1 VNDQTK
7 PRGEEPLDPTK
18 PDGIGPWSAAARS
31 SWRAWRNYYPNLALA
46 RRDQRTFY
54 MSIDEAADL
63 VGLSPRNFYKRYLA
77 TGELP
82 YRVASWQHG
91 PRRKRWK
98 SLIPRHLVMEFLLRG
113 LTREAKATYAR
124 RGRLQMDELE
134 RELERAALSKL
145 PPTGESEADASG
157 PAPDEY
163 LARPLLPKL
172 DGTRFASSSLALD
185 SGTKQRGF
193 ADGGMLGARRRFAPQ
208 RRRPS

>member
-1 VNDQTK
+1 
-7 PRGEEPLDPTK
+7 
-18 PDGIGPWSAAARS
+18 
-31 SWRAWRNYYPNLALA
+31 
-46 RRDQRTFY
+46 

-63 VGLSPRNFYKRYLA
+63 AGLTPRNFYKRYLA

-91 PRRKRWK
+91 PRRKRQK

-134 RELERAALSKL
+134 RELERAALGKL
-145 PPTGESEADASG
+145 PATGETEPDASG
-157 PAPDEY
+157 PSPDEY

-172 DGTRFASSSLALD
+172 DGTRFADSLALD
-185 SGTKQRGF
+185 SGPKERGF
-193 ADGGMLGARRRFAPQ
+193 PALGARRRP
-208 RRRPS
+208 R